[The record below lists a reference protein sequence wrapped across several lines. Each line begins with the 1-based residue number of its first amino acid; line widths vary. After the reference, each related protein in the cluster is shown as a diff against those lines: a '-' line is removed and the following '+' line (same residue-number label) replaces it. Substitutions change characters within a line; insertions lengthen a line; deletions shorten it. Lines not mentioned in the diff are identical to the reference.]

1 MKDINWRGLIAAI
14 LAGGLSVTLVLSI
27 AELLFL
33 NRPMS
38 EKGTEVMVA
47 LTVAMV
53 AAISTYLASNS
64 ENKK

>member
-14 LAGGLSVTLVLSI
+14 LAAGLSLTLVMSI
-27 AELLFL
+27 VELLFVD
-33 NRPMS
+33 RPMS

-53 AAISTYLASNS
+53 AAISTYLASKNNH
-64 ENKK
+64 EK